1 MAATNQK
8 PSAKPT
14 DVAAKNDAR
23 KDVAKHGAT
32 AQGKGTDVTQSNIG
46 KDNGNGTTTI
56 ADQVVAKIA
65 GLSIR
70 EIPGV
75 YDIGGSF
82 SRALGSVRDKMGAS
96 ENVKQGINVEVG
108 QTQAAVDLT
117 LVAEYPYPLHEVADK
132 VRSKIIEGVEGLVGL
147 EVTEVNIDIADVH
160 IPSIDDDDD
169 DEDEVRE
176 IETKRER
183 VK

>member
-46 KDNGNGTTTI
+46 KDNGTTTI

-169 DEDEVRE
+169 DEDEVKE

>member
-1 MAATNQK
+1 MASSHQK

-23 KDVAKHGAT
+23 KDITKTGAT
-32 AQGKGTDVTQSNIG
+32 AQGKGTDVQQSNIG
-46 KDNGNGTTTI
+46 KDHGNGTTTI

-108 QTQAAVDLT
+108 DQ
-117 LVAEYPYPLHEVADK
+117 
-132 VRSKIIEGVEGLVGL
+132 VRSKIIEGIQGLVGL

-160 IPSIDDDDD
+160 IPSIDEDDD
-169 DEDEVRE
+169 DEEEVKE
-176 IETKRER
+176 IEKKRER